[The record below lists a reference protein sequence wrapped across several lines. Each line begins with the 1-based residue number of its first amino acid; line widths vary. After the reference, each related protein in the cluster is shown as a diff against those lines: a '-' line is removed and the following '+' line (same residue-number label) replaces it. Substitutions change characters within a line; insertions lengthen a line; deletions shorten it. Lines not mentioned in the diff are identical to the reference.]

1 MSENIEVANKPSYRT
16 TWYQN
21 KQDVTYVLYL
31 KNLKRENVTTRF
43 EDNKTLE
50 IKLSMADNTEHIERL
65 HLFEEVIPEKTQ
77 LEVNAYKIIIILQE
91 HLFYKKKGYKSFR
104 RVFCNKKKKKVS
116 NEWGSLERKQEASST
131 TVKTRENVSS
141 SGTNQGTKAPWTTSR
156 DWNKISKE
164 TTQELENEKPEGDEA
179 LQKLFQQIYSNATD
193 EQRKAMNKSFQT
205 SGGTVLST
213 NWDEVRNKDY
223 DGKDRVLPTGQDV
236 KKWEY

>member
-1 MSENIEVANKPSYRT
+1 MSEAVEAANKPSYRT

-21 KQDVTYVLYL
+21 KQDITYVLYL
-31 KNLKRENVTTRF
+31 KNLKRENVATRF

-50 IKLSMADNTEHIERL
+50 IKLSMPNKTEHVECL
-65 HLFEEVIPEKTQ
+65 HLFGEVIPERTQ
-77 LEVNAYKIIIILQE
+77 LEVNPYKVIITLQ
-91 HLFYKKKGYKSFR
+91 KKAGT
-104 RVFCNKKKKKVS
+104 
-116 NEWGSLERKQEASST
+116 EWNSLEIKQESSIP
-131 TVKTRENVSS
+131 VKIRENVSG
-141 SGTNQGTKAPWTTSR
+141 GTSQAPWTTRR

-193 EQRKAMNKSFQT
+193 EQKKAMNKSFQT

-236 KKWEY
+236 KKWEF